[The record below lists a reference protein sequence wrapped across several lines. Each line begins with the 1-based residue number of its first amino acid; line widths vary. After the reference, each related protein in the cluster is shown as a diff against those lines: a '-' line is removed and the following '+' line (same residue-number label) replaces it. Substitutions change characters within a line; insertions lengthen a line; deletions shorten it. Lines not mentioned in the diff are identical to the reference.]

1 MLKKWITLPI
11 CNELIALEL
20 ARKYMLST
28 DYPEVIKLK
37 IVHPYSDNYQYQK
50 EKTNL
55 REKYAVVQ
63 KKITFDQLK
72 PMPRKEQ
79 PQKIS

>member
-11 CNELIALEL
+11 CNELIALGL
-20 ARKYMLST
+20 AIKHMLST

-37 IVHPYSDNYQYQK
+37 IVHPYSDNYHYQK
-50 EKTNL
+50 GKTNL

-63 KKITFDQLK
+63 KKVKSKKLLLIN
-72 PMPRKEQ
+72 
-79 PQKIS
+79 